1 MRYLILVTCLLIL
14 ATEASAEVVT
24 FPGAVAE
31 GYSTVVAVKG
41 DLELPEA
48 KSGGTFPAVLILH
61 GSAGIDGRGEFHGKG
76 TQCGRDRYLRDLH
89 VFSRQPTPWGEE

>member
-41 DLELPEA
+41 DLELPKRSPE
-48 KSGGTFPAVLILH
+48 
-61 GSAGIDGRGEFHGKG
+61 GRF
-76 TQCGRDRYLRDLH
+76 QLC
-89 VFSRQPTPWGEE
+89 

>member
-31 GYSTVVAVKG
+31 GYSTVAAVKG
-41 DLELPEA
+41 DLELP
-48 KSGGTFPAVLILH
+48 KRSP
-61 GSAGIDGRGEFHGKG
+61 
-76 TQCGRDRYLRDLH
+76 
-89 VFSRQPTPWGEE
+89 EERFQLC